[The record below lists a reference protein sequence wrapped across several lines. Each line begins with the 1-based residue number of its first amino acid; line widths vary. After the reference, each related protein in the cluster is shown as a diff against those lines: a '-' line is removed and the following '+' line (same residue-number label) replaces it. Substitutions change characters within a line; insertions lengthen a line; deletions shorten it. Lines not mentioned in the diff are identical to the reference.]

1 MLNGQIRAALAAST
15 PGPAALTPL
24 KDDVVGRVDTMLW
37 MLMAAVAFV
46 LLIACANVATLMI
59 ARASARARE
68 FAVRAALGAG
78 RWRLMQQLITESLV
92 LTTVGGALGLVLARA
107 GVRAVATMRLFDL
120 PRAGEI
126 AVDGTV
132 LASTVAVASA
142 TAVLFGT
149 FPSLQLLKPAAMDR
163 LRQGGATASE
173 TPRRRESSASAR
185 ARPDDHAS
193 GALADSDR
201 SGADGAND
209 CATDA
214 RGYGLSSQPAC

>member
-1 MLNGQIRAALAAST
+1 
-15 PGPAALTPL
+15 
-24 KDDVVGRVDTMLW
+24 
-37 MLMAAVAFV
+37 
-46 LLIACANVATLMI
+46 
-59 ARASARARE
+59 
-68 FAVRAALGAG
+68 
-78 RWRLMQQLITESLV
+78 MQQLITESLV

-163 LRQGGATASE
+163 LRQAVPPKRPVGAN
-173 TPRRRESSASAR
+173 RRRR
-185 ARPDDHAS
+185 HA
-193 GALADSDR
+193 A
-201 SGADGAND
+201 
-209 CATDA
+209 
-214 RGYGLSSQPAC
+214 P